1 MTGGEQQGLG
11 LLPKGL
17 RSRAKKI
24 HKVGRTGPSQLG
36 LVPLSPARKQGRPGG
51 QPQTEGIRHTH
62 GDEAGLK
69 LSWEDKFTGQD

>member
-24 HKVGRTGPSQLG
+24 HKVGRTGPS
-36 LVPLSPARKQGRPGG
+36 PARAGPTIPSK
-51 QPQTEGIRHTH
+51 
-62 GDEAGLK
+62 EAGQARGAAPNRGHQAYP
-69 LSWEDKFTGQD
+69 WG